1 MNTIKFAPYNE
12 FITEQH
18 NLEVA
23 PVKEVTIEHKCYKF
37 YSPCNLNIFV
47 SNICQN
53 NCDFCINKGHKEVC
67 TDDDY
72 YSGLENALELLKDV
86 ECEFTLTGGEPTLNA
101 ERFIKTCE
109 ILKKHN
115 IKERTISTT
124 GIGLFNKYN
133 NKPILAHLREMDF
146 IHNISIS
153 RMSFDEKQNNDI
165 FKGHNINN
173 AELEKLA
180 FFSKMNGIEMR
191 VSTNFLK
198 ESVSDYN
205 SMLSFLNDMKS
216 IGINTVLFREIVGM
230 NDAIKIEPIQNEIS
244 KSDDFEFNKTLTGI
258 FYDVDVYLYPK
269 NKPEYIVKCY
279 RDKKPAEKVIG
290 SLSYNAGILRI
301 GFNGEILKVL

>member
-23 PVKEVTIEHKCYKF
+23 QVKEATIGDKTYKF
-37 YSPCNLNIFV
+37 YSPCNLNVFV

-53 NCDFCINKGHKEVC
+53 NCDFCINKGHKELC
-67 TDDDY
+67 SDEEH
-72 YSGLENALELLKDV
+72 YSGLERALSALSNVD
-86 ECEFTLTGGEPTLNA
+86 CEFTLTGGEPTLNP
-101 ERFIKTCE
+101 ERFVKTCE
-109 ILKKHN
+109 ILKKFG

-124 GIGLFNKYN
+124 GIGLLNMYN
-133 NKPILAHLREMDF
+133 GKPVLAHLREMDF

-153 RMSFDEKQNNDI
+153 RMAFNEELNDRLL
-165 FKGHNINN
+165 KGKNIKNKD
-173 AELEKLA
+173 LEKLA

-198 ESVSDYN
+198 ESVHDYN
-205 SMLSFLNDMKS
+205 SMIKFLYNMKNA
-216 IGINTVLFREIVGM
+216 GISTVLFRELVGIS
-230 NDAIKIEPIQNEIS
+230 DSIKIKPIQDKIS
-244 KSDDFEFNKTLTGI
+244 NSDDFKLDKTLTGI

-279 RDKKPAEKVIG
+279 RDKKPAEKVVG

-301 GFNGEILKVL
+301 GFNGEILNVL